1 MNLSLLV
8 IAPLITAVAVLF
20 CRGLNGIRWI
30 SLAGVAV
37 QLVLSFGLLALYRQ
51 ERAAGNGA
59 ALLFEYRHAWFPALN
74 IWYHVGVDGI
84 SVAMVLLTA
93 FVMVAAVLVSW
104 KVERMG
110 KEFFFLLLLL
120 SAGAYGFFLSL
131 DLFTLFF
138 FLEISVIPKFLL
150 IGIWGSGPK
159 EYSAMKLAL
168 MLMGGSALVFVG
180 LLGLYYSTGGAGGPG
195 GMGGLGGAGGLGGLG
210 GPGGM
215 GGLGGLGGP
224 HSFDWEAISRM
235 HLPAEVQRRFFPF
248 LFVGFG
254 VFTALFPFHTW
265 VPDGHSSAPT
275 AASMFLAGISM
286 KLGGYGC
293 LRVAVFLMP
302 DAAREY
308 SPVIIL
314 LATIA
319 IVYGAFATMMQKDL
333 KYINAYSSISHCGF
347 ILLGIGMLTRTAI
360 TGAVMQMISHG
371 LMTALF
377 FAAIGMIYDRTHTRL
392 VERLGGL
399 LKVMPFISTIFV
411 IAGLCS
417 LGLPGLS
424 GFVAEITV
432 FMGSWQR
439 TGELYRLATILAC
452 ASIVIT
458 AVYIL
463 RATGQTIM
471 GPLKDPGYNRLADA
485 TWNERLAG
493 ILLGV
498 GIVAIGVAP
507 FWLSELLRPGVS
519 AIMGHV
525 DNGIIGHLDN
535 GIIGHVEKAI
545 IAGKAHL

>member
-1 MNLSLLV
+1 M
-8 IAPLITAVAVLF
+8 
-20 CRGLNGIRWI
+20 
-30 SLAGVAV
+30 
-37 QLVLSFGLLALYRQ
+37 
-51 ERAAGNGA
+51 
-59 ALLFEYRHAWFPALN
+59 LFETRHVWFASLK
-74 IWYHVGVDGI
+74 IWFDIGVDGI
-84 SVAMVLLTA
+84 SVAMILLTA
-93 FVMVAAVLVSW
+93 FVMVAAILVSW
-104 KVERMG
+104 KVEMMG

-120 SAGAYGFFLSL
+120 SAGAYGFFISL

-138 FLEISVIPKFLL
+138 FLEVSVIPKFLL
-150 IGIWGSGPK
+150 IGVWGSGRK

-168 MLMGGSALVFVG
+168 MLMGGSALVFIG
-180 LLGLYYSTGGAGGPG
+180 LLGLYYNTG
-195 GMGGLGGAGGLGGLG
+195 
-210 GPGGM
+210 
-215 GGLGGLGGP
+215 
-224 HSFDWEAISRM
+224 SFDWQIISKM
-235 HLPAEVQRRFFPF
+235 HLPLEVQRMFFPF

-254 VFTALFPFHTW
+254 IFTALFPFHTW

-308 SPVIIL
+308 SPIIIL

-347 ILLGIGMLTRTAI
+347 ILLGIGMLTRTAF
-360 TGAVMQMISHG
+360 TGAIMQMISHG

-377 FAAIGMIYDRTHTRL
+377 FAAIGMIYDRTHTRM

-399 LKVMPFISTIFV
+399 LKVMPFISTVFV
-411 IAGLCS
+411 LAGLCS

-424 GFVAEITV
+424 GFVAEMTV

-439 TGELYRLATILAC
+439 TGGMYRLATVLAC
-452 ASIVIT
+452 SSIVVT

-471 GPLKDPGYNRLADA
+471 GPLKDPSYNRLADA

-493 ILLGV
+493 ILLV
-498 GIVAIGVAP
+498 AGIVAIGVAP
-507 FWLSELLRPGVS
+507 FWLNDLLAPGVS
-519 AIMGHV
+519 AIIDHAG
-525 DNGIIGHLDN
+525 
-535 GIIGHVEKAI
+535 KAI
-545 IAGKAHL
+545 IIK